1 MSARW
6 CLQAYLIYH
15 CHKCVEVAYIGQD
28 SLTVKVVARKRETVH
43 SFIGNVLRVV
53 LQPDDVE
60 KEKII
65 AFQPNPA
72 CQSDDDNNNEKG
84 AVLVRQA
91 ITSCIST
98 IIISEHH

>member
-72 CQSDDDNNNEKG
+72 CQSDDREYQCCRRALRDE
-84 AVLVRQA
+84 
-91 ITSCIST
+91 TSGCLLPS
-98 IIISEHH
+98 SES